1 VKEVMTRRAAAEQG
15 ARLVFTTCLLAACLA
30 AVPASAAEK
39 TAPLLF
45 LSVRSPEMLP
55 APVAELRAA
64 GEAALDSLLSA
75 HGVAT
80 ADGDVVD
87 AAQVRYRVRSG
98 QVIDPAFLA
107 ELHASVGAERL
118 LVVQLLYDV
127 ETVFAAGR
135 LIDAETGLLRAAGT
149 VDPRSWQ
156 GDGWRPAV
164 DASLEALVTQLLGGV
179 RTVAGPPLVVLPVS
193 ARGIAQGEVLTATHT
208 LLETVLADGRS
219 AVADPG
225 VVNHLMITTGHD
237 PRRIGAEGMRVLA
250 DTLGARRL
258 LVTQIESY
266 ALRQGRTDPVFDD
279 GPTRVRSVLPAFFY
293 LARLTDLR
301 TGTLVGCSSLYHDD
315 RTRYGWFGRVSTRT
329 SRRTLGDAALRLWT
343 DLEQATEDLHD

>member
-1 VKEVMTRRAAAEQG
+1 MTRRGTAKQG

-30 AVPASAAEK
+30 TVSASAAEK

-45 LSVRSPEMLP
+45 LSVRSPELLP
-55 APVAELRAA
+55 APVAELRAV
-64 GEAALDSLLSA
+64 GEAALDSLLPA
-75 HGVAT
+75 LGVET
-80 ADGDVVD
+80 ADGDAVD
-87 AAQVRYRVRSG
+87 AAQIRYRVRSG
-98 QVIDPAFLA
+98 HVIDPAFLA
-107 ELHASVGAERL
+107 ELRASDGTELL
-118 LVVQLLYDV
+118 LVVQLLFDV

-149 VDPRSWQ
+149 IDPLSWQ

-164 DASLEALVTQLLGGV
+164 DASLDALVTQLLGGV
-179 RTVAGPPLVVLPVS
+179 RTVTGPPLVVLPVS
-193 ARGIAQGEVLTATHT
+193 ARGIAQSEVLTATHT
-208 LLETVLADGRS
+208 LLETILAAGGS

-225 VVNHLMITTGHD
+225 IVNHLMITSGRD
-237 PRRIGAEGMRVLA
+237 PRRIGTEGMRVLA

-266 ALRQGRTDPVFDD
+266 AMGQGRSVPVFDD
-279 GPTRVRSVLPAFFY
+279 SPTRVRSVLPAFFY

-301 TGTLVGCSSLYHDD
+301 TGTLVGCTSLYHDD
-315 RTRYGWFGRVSTRT
+315 RTRFGWFGRVSTRT

-343 DLEQATEDLHD
+343 DLEPATEDLHD